1 LAAEKASIYNP
12 RVPTVREQEGGLGE
26 ASRLL
31 QEGLQLLDERSREVD
46 ALIEG
51 AEHRAQELTSE
62 AEQRAQEITAEAE
75 RRAEEIT
82 SEAERQ
88 RLELER
94 EVADLR
100 AEVERL
106 RDERATITAATAE
119 RASPEAT
126 RREAGDAEPEI
137 EPIDPD
143 APRWGRRSNATGAT
157 QAVKRSSRSRWLPR
171 WLHF

>member
-1 LAAEKASIYNP
+1 
-12 RVPTVREQEGGLGE
+12 VPFAREQEGGLGE

-31 QEGLQLLDERSREVD
+31 EEGLQLLDERSREVD
-46 ALIEG
+46 ALI
-51 AEHRAQELTSE
+51 AS

-82 SEAERQ
+82 AEAERK

-94 EVADLR
+94 EVAELQ

-106 RDERATITAATAE
+106 RAE
-119 RASPEAT
+119 RAAAPAVPVVDAAEAT
-126 RREAGDAEPEI
+126 RPEAAEIEPEI

-143 APRWGRRSNATGAT
+143 APRWGRRSSAVVAP
-157 QAVKRSSRSRWLPR
+157 QAVRRSSRPR
-171 WLHF
+171 WLSWLPLLVLVAA